1 MKIRRFNENVT
12 LERNTWSAPSITID
26 IPKDHYDTIYNFII
40 SEKDEVDDE
49 LVKNIY
55 KEYIN
60 FLLGV
65 NTHDMSEQ
73 FEVWMENNFDDFL

>member
-1 MKIRRFNENVT
+1 MKIRRFNENESF
-12 LERNTWSAPSITID
+12 ERNTPSITID

-65 NTHDMSEQ
+65 NTHDMSDQ